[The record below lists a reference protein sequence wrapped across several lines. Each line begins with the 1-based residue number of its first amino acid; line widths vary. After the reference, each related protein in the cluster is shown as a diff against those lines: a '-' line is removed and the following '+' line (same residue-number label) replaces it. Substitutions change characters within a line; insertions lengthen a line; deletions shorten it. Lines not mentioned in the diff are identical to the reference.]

1 MGGFFGVVAQQGCV
15 ADVFYGTDYHSH
27 MGTVRGGMAFYA
39 GNAFHRSIH
48 NIQNAQ
54 FRARFESAAKR
65 FAGLSPNYGI
75 GVISDQDDQPI
86 LVRSHLGMYSLAF
99 VGLVT
104 NLSEIVAE
112 LVKERSTHFCE
123 LGKDGTI
130 NTLEVLA
137 MLINTRDT
145 LEEGIAYAQSRIEG
159 SLSLLVL
166 SERGILYAARDRF
179 GRTPVVLGKRA
190 DGALAVTMETA
201 AFPNLGYTRLRDLKA
216 GEIVAI
222 SLDGIRTVDEGREES
237 AICSFLYVYYGY
249 PASSYEGVGVERSRY
264 RSGSYLAKRNPVEAD
279 HVAGIPDS
287 GVAHALGY
295 AFQSGIRYA
304 RPFVKYTPTWPRSFM
319 PPDQSLR
326 QKIANMKLLPVP
338 ELIEG
343 KRLIFCDDSIVRGT
357 QLRNQVG
364 RLYEA
369 GAKEVH
375 VRIACPPLLY
385 KCKFLTF
392 SRTESVMDLV
402 TRRIIQEIDGP
413 NADIESYRDPDG
425 APYKRMVEEIRR
437 RLGMTTLAFQRVEDV
452 ENAIGIGKRICTY
465 CWTGED
471 ISLAGHGGCKGHCA
485 ACGDTCAMKKRV
497 ESRGEK

>member
-15 ADVFYGTDYHSH
+15 PDVYFGTDYHSH
-27 MGTVRGGMAFYA
+27 MGTVRGGIVIYA

-54 FRARFESAAKR
+54 FRARFEGAAKR
-65 FAGLSPNYGI
+65 FAGLNPNYAI
-75 GVISDQDDQPI
+75 GVISDQDDQPV
-86 LVRSHLGMYSLAF
+86 LVRSHLGMFALAF

-104 NLSEIVAE
+104 NLQEIVDE
-112 LVKERSTHFCE
+112 LVRDRRTHFCE
-123 LGKDGTI
+123 LGKDSAI

-137 MLINTRDT
+137 MLINTKDFF
-145 LEEGIAYAQSRIEG
+145 EEGLAYAQSRVEG
-159 SLSLLVL
+159 SCSLLLL
-166 SERGILYAARDRF
+166 SERGVLYAARDRF
-179 GRTPVVLGKRA
+179 GRTPIVLGEKE
-190 DGALAVTMETA
+190 DGAHAVTMETA
-201 AFPNLGYTRLRDLKA
+201 AFPNLGYRRTRDLKA

-222 SLDGIRTVDEGREES
+222 SLDGVRTVAEGREES
-237 AICSFLYVYYGY
+237 AICAFLYVYYGY
-249 PASSYEGVGVERSRY
+249 PASTYEGVGVERTRY
-264 RSGSYLAKRNPVEAD
+264 RSGALLSQREPVDAD

-295 AFQSGIRYA
+295 AFKSGIRYA

-364 RLYEA
+364 RLYKA

-392 SRTESVMDLV
+392 SRTESVMDLI
-402 TRRIIQEIDGP
+402 TRRIILELEGP
-413 NADIESYRDPDG
+413 DADIRKYRDPEG
-425 APYKRMVEEIRR
+425 EPYKRMVEEMRR
-437 RLGMTTLAFQRVEDV
+437 RLGMTSLAFQRVEDV
-452 ENAIGIGKRICTY
+452 EKSIGIGPRICTY

-471 ISLAGHGGCKGHCA
+471 ISLSGHGGCKGRCA
-485 ACGDTCAMKKRV
+485 LCGDRCAMERK
-497 ESRGEK
+497 

>member
-1 MGGFFGVVAQQGCV
+1 MGGFFGVVSEQGCV
-15 ADVFYGTDYHSH
+15 SDVYFGTDYHSH

-39 GNAFHRSIH
+39 GNTFHRSIH

-54 FRARFESAAKR
+54 FRTRFEGAAKR
-65 FAGLSPNYGI
+65 FAGLNPIYGI
-75 GVISDQDDQPI
+75 GVISDHDDQPI
-86 LVRSHLGMYSLAF
+86 LVRSHLGMYALVM

-104 NLSEIVAE
+104 NLSEIVEE
-112 LVKERSTHFCE
+112 LVKDRATHFCE
-123 LGKDGTI
+123 LGKEGEI
-130 NTLEVLA
+130 NALEVLA
-137 MLINTRDT
+137 MLINSRDSFEAG
-145 LEEGIAYAQSRIEG
+145 LQYAQSRVEG
-159 SLSLLVL
+159 SASLLLL
-166 SERGILYAARDRF
+166 SERGVLYAARDRF
-179 GRTPVVLGKRA
+179 GRTPIVLGKKA
-190 DGALAVTMETA
+190 EGAWAVTEETA
-201 AFPNLGYTRLRDLKA
+201 AFPNLGYTRVRDLRA

-222 SLDGIRTVDEGREES
+222 TPDGPQTLFEGYEAS

-249 PASSYEGVGVERSRY
+249 PASTYEGVGVERTRY
-264 RSGSYLAKRNPVEAD
+264 RSGAYLARRNPVEGD

-295 AFQSGIRYA
+295 AFESGIRYA
-304 RPFVKYTPTWPRSFM
+304 RPFVKFTPTWPRSFM

-357 QLRNQVG
+357 QLRNQVS
-364 RLYEA
+364 RLYTA

-392 SRTESVMDLV
+392 SRTESVMDLI
-402 TRRIIQEIDGP
+402 TRRIIAELDGP
-413 NADIESYRDPDG
+413 DADIERYRDPDG
-425 APYKRMVEEIRR
+425 EPYKRLVEEIRK

-452 ENAIGIGKRICTY
+452 EKAIGIGKRICTY

-471 ISLAGHGGCKGHCA
+471 ISLRGNGGCKGHCA
-485 ACGDTCAMKKRV
+485 CCGDACAMKAKA
-497 ESRGEK
+497 

>member
-1 MGGFFGVVAQQGCV
+1 MGGFFGVVAEQGCV
-15 ADVFYGTDYHSH
+15 SDVFFGTDYHSH

-39 GNAFHRSIH
+39 GNTFHRSIH
-48 NIQNAQ
+48 SIQNAQ
-54 FRARFESAAKR
+54 FRARFEGAAKR
-65 FAGLSPNYGI
+65 FAGLNPHYGV

-86 LVRSHLGMYSLAF
+86 LVRSHLGMYTLVF

-104 NLSEIVAE
+104 NLDALVAE
-112 LVKERSTHFCE
+112 LVQHRETHFCE
-123 LGKDGTI
+123 LGKEGQV
-130 NTLEVLA
+130 NTLEVIA
-137 MLINTRDT
+137 MLINTQDT

-159 SLSLLVL
+159 SASMLVL

-179 GRTPVVLGKRA
+179 GRTPVVLGKK
-190 DGALAVTMETA
+190 DGGGIAVTMETA
-201 AFPNLGYTRLRDLKA
+201 AFPNLGYQRERDVKA

-222 SLDGIRTVDEGREES
+222 SLDGVRTVKEGNEES
-237 AICSFLYVYYGY
+237 AICAFLYVYYGY
-249 PASSYEGVGVERSRY
+249 PASTYEGVGVERTRY

-295 AFQSGIRYA
+295 AFESGIRYA

-338 ELIEG
+338 ELIEN

-364 RLYEA
+364 RLFDA
-369 GAKEVH
+369 GAKEIH

-385 KCKFLTF
+385 KCNFLTF
-392 SRTESVMDLV
+392 SRTESVMDLI
-402 TRRIIQEIDGP
+402 TRRVIQELEGP
-413 NADIESYRDPDG
+413 NASIEAYRDPDG
-425 APYKRMVEEIRR
+425 EPYKRMVEEIRK
-437 RLGMTTLAFQRVEDV
+437 RLGMTSLAFQRVEDV
-452 ENAIGIGKRICTY
+452 IQAIGIGKKICTY

-471 ISLAGHGGCKGHCA
+471 ISQKGHGCSGCGACGGHCA
-485 ACGDTCAMKKRV
+485 SHSTP
-497 ESRGEK
+497 

>member
-1 MGGFFGVVAQQGCV
+1 MGGFFGVVAESGCV
-15 ADVFYGTDYHSH
+15 PDVYFGTDYHSH
-27 MGTVRGGMAFYA
+27 MGTVRGGMVVYA

-54 FRARFESAAKR
+54 FRAQFERAAKR
-65 FAGLSPNYGI
+65 FAGLNPNYGL

-86 LVRSHLGMYSLAF
+86 LVRSHLGMYALAF

-104 NLSEIVAE
+104 NLQKIVEE
-112 LVKERSTHFCE
+112 LVRDRTAHFCE
-123 LGKDGTI
+123 LGKDSTI

-137 MLINTRDT
+137 MLINARDT
-145 LEEGIAYAQSRIEG
+145 FEEGLAYAQSRVEG
-159 SLSLLVL
+159 CCSLLLL
-166 SERGILYAARDRF
+166 SERGVLYAARDPF
-179 GRTPVVLGKRA
+179 GRTPVVLGEKA
-190 DGALAVTMETA
+190 GGGLAVTMETA
-201 AFPNLGYTRLRDLKA
+201 AFPNLGYRRVRDLKA
-216 GEIVAI
+216 GEIVAL
-222 SLDGIRTVDEGREES
+222 SLDGVRTVREGRDES
-237 AICSFLYVYYGY
+237 AICAFLYVYYGY
-249 PASSYEGVGVERSRY
+249 PASTYEGVGVERTRY
-264 RSGSYLAKRNPVEAD
+264 RSGALLSQQAPVEAD

-295 AFQSGIRYA
+295 AW
-304 RPFVKYTPTWPRSFM
+304 PFVKYTPTWPRSFM

-364 RLYEA
+364 RLFEA
-369 GAKEVH
+369 GAREIH

-392 SRTESVMDLV
+392 SRTESVMDLI
-402 TRRIIQEIDGP
+402 TRRVILELDGP
-413 NADIESYRDPDG
+413 DADIRAYRDPDG
-425 APYKRMVEEIRR
+425 APYRRMVEEIRR
-437 RLGMTTLAFQRVEDV
+437 RLGMTSLAFQRVGDV
-452 ENAIGIGKRICTY
+452 EKSIGIGPRICTY

-471 ISLAGHGGCKGHCA
+471 PSLAGRGGCKGDCA
-485 ACGDTCAMKKRV
+485 CCGDKCAMGK
-497 ESRGEK
+497 

>member
-1 MGGFFGVVAQQGCV
+1 MGGFFGVVARQGCV
-15 ADVFYGTDYHSH
+15 SDVFFGTDYHSH

-48 NIQNAQ
+48 NLQNAQ
-54 FRARFESAAKR
+54 FRAQFERAATR
-65 FAGLSPNYGI
+65 FAGLNPSYGF

-86 LVRSHLGMYSLAF
+86 LVKSHLGMYALVF

-104 NLSEIVAE
+104 NLDEIVEE
-112 LVKERSTHFCE
+112 LLKDRRTSFCE
-123 LGKDGTI
+123 LGKESAL
-130 NTLEVLA
+130 NALEVLA
-137 MLINTRDT
+137 ALINTQDS
-145 LEEGIAYAQSRIEG
+145 LEEGLAYAQSRIEG
-159 SLSLLVL
+159 SGSLLAL
-166 SERGILYAARDRF
+166 SERGVLYAARDRF
-179 GRTPVVLGKRA
+179 GRTPVVLGKKEE
-190 DGALAVTMETA
+190 GGFAVTMETA
-201 AFPNLGYTRLRDLKA
+201 AFPNLGYARVRDLKP

-222 SLDGIRTVDEGREES
+222 TLEGVQTVVEGRDEG
-237 AICSFLYVYYGY
+237 ALCAFLYVYYGY
-249 PASSYEGVGVERSRY
+249 PASTYEGVGVERTRY
-264 RSGSYLAKRNPVEAD
+264 RSGSFLAKRNPVDAD

-295 AFQSGIRYA
+295 AFESGIRYA

-343 KRLIFCDDSIVRGT
+343 KRLVFCDDSIVRGT

-364 RLYEA
+364 RLYKA

-392 SRTESVMDLV
+392 SRTESVMDLI
-402 TRRIIQEIDGP
+402 TRRVIMELDGP
-413 NADIESYRDPDG
+413 NADIERYRDPDG
-425 APYKRMVEEIRR
+425 EPYKRMVEEIRR
-437 RLGMTTLAFQRVEDV
+437 RLGMTSLAFQRVEDV
-452 ENAIGIGKRICTY
+452 QTSIGSNVKLCTY

-471 ISLAGHGGCKGHCA
+471 ISLRGQGGCKGCCS
-485 ACGDTCAMKKRV
+485 ACGDRCAMKQP
-497 ESRGEK
+497 

>member
-15 ADVFYGTDYHSH
+15 SDVFFGTDYHSH

-39 GNAFHRSIH
+39 GNSFHRSIH

-65 FAGLSPNYGI
+65 FAGLNPNHGI
-75 GVISDQDDQPI
+75 GVISDHDDQPI
-86 LVRSHLGMYSLAF
+86 LVRSHLGMYAIVM

-104 NLSEIVAE
+104 NLDEIVKE
-112 LVKERSTHFCE
+112 LVANRNTHFCE
-123 LGKDGTI
+123 LGKEGEL
-130 NTLEVLA
+130 NTLEVLS
-137 MLINTRDT
+137 MLINSCDT
-145 LEEGIAYAQSRIEG
+145 IEEGLHYVQTKVEG
-159 SLSLLVL
+159 SASILLLSD
-166 SERGILYAARDRF
+166 RGVLYAARDRF
-179 GRTPVVLGKRA
+179 GRTPVVLGKKEET
-190 DGALAVTMETA
+190 GAIAVTLETA
-201 AFPNLGYTRLRDLKA
+201 AYPNLGYTRLRDLKA
-216 GEIVAI
+216 GEIIAI
-222 SLDGIRTVDEGREES
+222 TLDGIQTVIEGCEES

-249 PASSYEGVGVERSRY
+249 PASTYEGVGVERTRY
-264 RSGSYLAKRNPVEAD
+264 RSGGYLARRNPVDCD

-295 AFQSGIRYA
+295 ATESGIRYA
-304 RPFVKYTPTWPRSFM
+304 RPFVKYTPSWPRSFM
-319 PPDQSLR
+319 PPDQSIR

-338 ELIEG
+338 ELIED
-343 KRLIFCDDSIVRGT
+343 KRLLFCDDSIVRGT
-357 QLRNQVG
+357 QLKTQVS
-364 RLYEA
+364 RLYTA

-413 NADIESYRDPDG
+413 NADIESYRDPEG
-425 APYKRMVEEIRR
+425 EPYKRMVEEMRKR
-437 RLGMTTLAFQRVEDV
+437 MGMTSLAFQRVEDV
-452 ENAIGIGKRICTY
+452 EKAIGIGPRKICTY

-471 ISLAGHGGCKGHCA
+471 ISLGGKGGCKGHCA
-485 ACGDTCAMKKRV
+485 CCGDVCAMKK
-497 ESRGEK
+497 K

>member
-1 MGGFFGVVAQQGCV
+1 MGGFFGVVAQQSCV
-15 ADVFYGTDYHSH
+15 LDVFYGTDYHSH
-27 MGTVRGGMAFYA
+27 MGSVRGGIAFYA
-39 GNAFHRSIH
+39 GNHFHRSIH

-65 FAGLSPNYGI
+65 FAGLNPNYGM
-75 GVISDQDDQPI
+75 GVISDVDDQPI
-86 LVRSHLGMYSLAF
+86 LVRSHLGMYALAF

-104 NLSEIVAE
+104 NLPE
-112 LVKERSTHFCE
+112 LVEELMQHRNTHFCE
-123 LGKDGTI
+123 LGKDSTI
-130 NTLEVLA
+130 NTLEVIA
-137 MLINTRDT
+137 MLINSQDT
-145 LEEGIAYAQSRIEG
+145 VEEGLAYAQSRIEG
-159 SLSLLVL
+159 SASLLLL
-166 SERGILYAARDRF
+166 SDRGELYAARDRF
-179 GRTPVVLGKRA
+179 GRTPVVLGEKP
-190 DGALAVTMETA
+190 DGARAVTMETA
-201 AFPNLGYTRLRDLKA
+201 AFPNLGYARTRDLKA
-216 GEIVAI
+216 GEIVALT
-222 SLDGIRTVDEGREES
+222 LDGVRVVREGHEES

-249 PASSYEGVGVERSRY
+249 PASTYEGVGVERTRY
-264 RSGSYLAKRNPVEAD
+264 RSGGFLARRNPVDAD

-319 PPDQSLR
+319 PPDPSLR

-338 ELIEG
+338 ELIED

-413 NADIESYRDPDG
+413 NANIESYRDPDG
-425 APYKRMVEEIRR
+425 EPYQRMVEEMRR
-437 RLGMTTLAFQRVEDV
+437 RLGMTSLAFQRVEDV
-452 ENAIGIGKRICTY
+452 EQSIGIGKRICTY

-471 ISLAGHGGCKGHCA
+471 ISLRGKGGCKGCCA
-485 ACGDTCAMKKRV
+485 TCGDVCAMKQ
-497 ESRGEK
+497 